1 MTGVK
6 KVEEFLLEY
15 MVSRCLLSM
24 ELGVLDLIDGV
35 TIMNCKLKST
45 SLDLNYQ
52 VFSSQIQEEWEGCL
66 LLVTERGL
74 R

>member
-52 VFSSQIQEEWEGCL
+52 VFSCPNPRGMGGCL